1 MLTPAIPITDEEGE
15 GYETFSID
23 CEWLIVED
31 DGGERANGRTD
42 YRGLRDLA
50 DPTVD
55 WITDPGNIIVLVP
68 NEFVFTTVA
77 QVPGASAGQ
86 MRRAL
91 PFVIEE
97 FIADDIE
104 EVHIALPPG
113 MPQRG
118 MSVPCSV
125 IATDLIEN
133 WVNCFTSMGFAP
145 GYLLPETEL
154 LPSAPGEISLLI
166 DGDQVLVRTE
176 DQAAMLDRENLNIV
190 LEAETLERIQV
201 IGGELSG
208 PERDQVGGRDIEID
222 MDATQGSILVLL
234 AARWPVAEATNLLQ
248 GPYAVRRKSD
258 PDAARW
264 KSVAALA
271 AVWLVIF
278 AVALVAQGLWSS
290 TQANRLEAESLA
302 LYRDLFP
309 NDQTATPRTVR
320 RRLAARLGEAVQD
333 PGGRGFIEYVADLA
347 AVSDNSVT
355 VLGLN
360 YAEGR
365 SELSADLR
373 LARYEDLDQLK
384 ESLAARGVNAEI
396 SSAEEVEGGVR
407 ARMRLSTS

>member
-1 MLTPAIPITDEEGE
+1 
-15 GYETFSID
+15 
-23 CEWLIVED
+23 
-31 DGGERANGRTD
+31 
-42 YRGLRDLA
+42 
-50 DPTVD
+50 
-55 WITDPGNIIVLVP
+55 
-68 NEFVFTTVA
+68 
-77 QVPGASAGQ
+77 
-86 MRRAL
+86 
-91 PFVIEE
+91 
-97 FIADDIE
+97 
-104 EVHIALPPG
+104 
-113 MPQRG
+113 
-118 MSVPCSV
+118 
-125 IATDLIEN
+125 
-133 WVNCFTSMGFAP
+133 
-145 GYLLPETEL
+145 
-154 LPSAPGEISLLI
+154 
-166 DGDQVLVRTE
+166 
-176 DQAAMLDRENLNIV
+176 
-190 LEAETLERIQV
+190 
-201 IGGELSG
+201 
-208 PERDQVGGRDIEID
+208 
-222 MDATQGSILVLL
+222 
-234 AARWPVAEATNLLQ
+234 PVAEATNLLQ